1 MQKLH
6 DPGFKQFI
14 GVIMTKYYYAPSI
27 RIEANIEVSTLEQ
40 MGWKNYLGVHD
51 DTRLV
56 DEQIN

>member
-1 MQKLH
+1 
-6 DPGFKQFI
+6 
-14 GVIMTKYYYAPSI
+14 MTKYYYAPSI